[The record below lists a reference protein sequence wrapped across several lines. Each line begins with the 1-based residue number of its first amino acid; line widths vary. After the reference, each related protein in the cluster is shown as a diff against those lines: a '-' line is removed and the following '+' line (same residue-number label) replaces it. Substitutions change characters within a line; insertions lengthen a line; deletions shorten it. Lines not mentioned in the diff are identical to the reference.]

1 MKIIAL
7 FFLFCSAFN
16 AATGQEAVFFFADDS
31 VKVRASLYIKNND
44 LPFIILCPQNGS
56 DRSEYNEIA
65 PRLLNLD
72 YNCLAIDLRAGTS
85 LTQLNDIKGA
95 IRFVRGISNQPVV
108 LIGAAQSASLCILA
122 AGQNPSIKAVIALN
136 PGEFFQPQKKISE
149 EVKKLHQPVFVC
161 STQAE
166 YPYIQKMLAALPS
179 EQLTLFKPAK
189 AKGIRG
195 PQAFSRSNPD
205 NGEYWFALTMFFKKI
220 SYISP

>member
-7 FFLFCSAFN
+7 FVLFCSAFN
-16 AATGQEAVFFFADDS
+16 AATGQETVFFFADDS
-31 VKVRASLYIKNND
+31 VKIRGSLYLKNND

-72 YNCLAIDLRAGTS
+72 YNCLAIDFRAGTS
-85 LTQLNDIKGA
+85 LTLLPDIKAA
-95 IRFVRGISNQPVV
+95 IRFAQGISNRPVV
-108 LIGAAQSASLCILA
+108 LIGASHSASLCIIA
-122 AGQNPSIKAVIALN
+122 AGQNPAIKAVIALN
-136 PGEFFQPQKKISE
+136 PGEFFQPHKNIFE
-149 EVKKLHQPVFVC
+149 EVKNLHQPVFIC

-166 YPYIQKMLAALPS
+166 YPYIQKMMAALPS

-189 AKGIRG
+189 VKGIRG
-195 PQAFSRSNPD
+195 PQAFSPTNPD

-220 SYISP
+220 SHL